1 MNGALLSL
9 ILAVIGGA
17 LLAIQ
22 APTNA
27 ILGKASGSPI
37 IAAFISFLIGTV
49 ALGAAVSVSSGKL
62 FAPALKQVPWYAWLG
77 GFYGAFFVAIAAF
90 GAPRVGIGVL
100 LTAAIAGQ
108 LAAALVLDHYDLLGL
123 ARHPITL
130 SWGLGFALVVVGA
143 VLVRRN
149 YLRLAQF
156 VLIAALGRK
165 LSLAIADALCLP
177 PRLARLFLS
186 VLLHLIPSHVRDDG
200 KCHSLIHLKYFEL
213 RTRPGPQPL
222 MSALSR
228 NLPLAGAPESGENA
242 LCRCPST
249 CQTHLR

>member
-27 ILGKASGSPI
+27 LLGKATGSAI
-37 IAAFISFLIGTV
+37 IAAFISFLIGTI

-62 FAPALKQVPWYAWLG
+62 FAPGLKQLPWYAWLG
-77 GFYGAFFVAIAAF
+77 GFYGAFFVAVAAF

-108 LAAALVLDHYDLLGL
+108 LAAALVLDHYGLLGL

-130 SWGLGFALVVVGA
+130 SRGLGFALVVVGA

-149 YLRLAQF
+149 
-156 VLIAALGRK
+156 
-165 LSLAIADALCLP
+165 
-177 PRLARLFLS
+177 
-186 VLLHLIPSHVRDDG
+186 
-200 KCHSLIHLKYFEL
+200 
-213 RTRPGPQPL
+213 
-222 MSALSR
+222 
-228 NLPLAGAPESGENA
+228 
-242 LCRCPST
+242 
-249 CQTHLR
+249 

>member
-49 ALGAAVSVSSGKL
+49 ALGAAVSVTSGKL
-62 FAPALKQVPWYAWLG
+62 FAPGLKQVPWYAWLG
-77 GFYGAFFVAIAAF
+77 GFYGAFFVAVAAF

-108 LAAALVLDHYDLLGL
+108 LASALLLDHYGLLGL

-130 SWGLGFALVVVGA
+130 SRGLGFALVVVGA

-149 YLRLAQF
+149 
-156 VLIAALGRK
+156 
-165 LSLAIADALCLP
+165 
-177 PRLARLFLS
+177 
-186 VLLHLIPSHVRDDG
+186 
-200 KCHSLIHLKYFEL
+200 
-213 RTRPGPQPL
+213 
-222 MSALSR
+222 
-228 NLPLAGAPESGENA
+228 
-242 LCRCPST
+242 
-249 CQTHLR
+249 